1 MAQIAVQPQAYIW
14 TDNYGCEY
22 GSQVCVDGL
31 HGFRYLKIYLDALS
45 TDTPYTSP
53 YGQVSIDSLSLN
65 YTAFLG
71 TPDTFT
77 GWFQSSDEDL
87 NQWYYDAVYTTDM
100 VTATLDENS
109 IDPRNADSPGMLNR
123 LVLLDGA
130 KRDRLPYSG
139 DLAVSSRTSYLTRNV
154 PEATRN
160 VLTDLADHQRS
171 DGWIPPASM

>member
-1 MAQIAVQPQAYIW
+1 
-14 TDNYGCEY
+14 
-22 GSQVCVDGL
+22 
-31 HGFRYLKIYLDALS
+31 
-45 TDTPYTSP
+45 
-53 YGQVSIDSLSLN
+53 
-65 YTAFLG
+65 
-71 TPDTFT
+71 
-77 GWFQSSDEDL
+77 
-87 NQWYYDAVYTTDM
+87 M